1 MPRGLVGQW
10 LERPHYEVLPLPWV
24 RQAVRDNLEPGAF
37 VTITSSP
44 SRGMESTVQ
53 LTEALTA
60 DGYVVVPHLAA
71 RAMDDEERLLR
82 VVERL
87 DHVGI
92 RNVFIVGGDNPMWA
106 GPYESGVELLSA
118 LRTLGHPFTDIGVP
132 AYPEGHPL
140 IDDATL
146 WRALVEKQRD
156 ATYVVTQ
163 MCFNTET
170 IAAWAGAA
178 QHHGVHLP
186 MRVGIPG
193 LVQRRKLALMTVR
206 IGVGDSARFLRK
218 QSMSLARLL
227 RPGGYSPTPLVRRLA
242 RLPDTPIVGLHLYT
256 FNQIERTARWA
267 REHAGAPP

>member
-24 RQAVRDNLEPGAF
+24 RQVVRDNLEPGTF
-37 VTITSSP
+37 VTVTSSP
-44 SRGMESTVQ
+44 SRGMEATVE

-60 DGYVVVPHLAA
+60 DGYSVVPHLAA

-82 VVERL
+82 IVERL
-87 DHVGI
+87 DHVGV
-92 RNVFIVGGDNPMWA
+92 RDVFVVGGDNPMWA
-106 GPYESGVELLSA
+106 GPYESGVELLAA

-132 AYPEGHPL
+132 AYPEGHPT

-163 MCFNTET
+163 MCFSAET
-170 IAAWAGAA
+170 IAAWAGTAR
-178 QHHGVHLP
+178 HHGVRLP

-193 LVQRRKLALMTVR
+193 LVQRRRLALMTVR

-267 REHAGAPP
+267 REHAGALP